1 MRADPMSF
9 RDSEFRLI
17 QKLDRLEVHLFKIK
31 RSLLKAILGFSVIL
45 ITLEGVFYM
54 LIH

>member
-1 MRADPMSF
+1 MKPDPMPF

-17 QKLDRLEVHLFKIK
+17 QKLDRLEAHLFKIK
-31 RSLLKAILGFSVIL
+31 RSLLKAFLGLAVIL
-45 ITLEGVFYM
+45 ISLEGVHM